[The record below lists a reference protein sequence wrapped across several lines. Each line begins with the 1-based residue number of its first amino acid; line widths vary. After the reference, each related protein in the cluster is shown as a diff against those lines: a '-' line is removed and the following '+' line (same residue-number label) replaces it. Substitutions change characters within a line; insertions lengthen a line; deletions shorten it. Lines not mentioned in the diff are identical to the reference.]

1 MIVHPHSEGSSLSH
15 AASQSGPESACP
27 GDSPSG
33 PGEYRLF
40 YLSPF
45 ALRVERDILRRRHE
59 KGLTEL
65 LMEAELLVR
74 ANQELWQQVD
84 GEKKL
89 PGLVLS
95 AMSASLDRV
104 RDLLTDA
111 ADLCG
116 HWQEVPRERTRISGN
131 QNKDN
136 ISLPRKR
143 IPSRKLRS
151 RTPPSPGSRS
161 GPGRSPSAG

>member
-1 MIVHPHSEGSSLSH
+1 MSAVHSHSEGASLSH
-15 AASQSGPESACP
+15 AAKKSGPESASP
-27 GDSPSG
+27 DDAPSG

-45 ALRVERDILRRRHE
+45 ALRVERDILRRRPE
-59 KGLTEL
+59 KGLTDL
-65 LMEAELLVR
+65 LMEAELLLR

-89 PGLVLS
+89 SGLVLS

-111 ADLCG
+111 ADLYG
-116 HWQEVPRERTRISGN
+116 HWQEVPRERASGR
-131 QNKDN
+131 NKDN
-136 ISLPRKR
+136 VSLPRKR
-143 IPSRKLRS
+143 IASRKLRS
-151 RTPPSPGSRS
+151 RTHSLSGSAS
-161 GPGRSPSAG
+161 SHGRSPSVG